1 MPLFQDEPEER
12 PHDGQSASGS
22 RRRMFAPEPEEA
34 PRTTSNKKVRT
45 AVPATLFGDEPDEQS
60 ESGEDCIS
68 EGDGPLQTI
77 FNLDFSAMKL
87 FAESRLL
94 TKSKDVTVAD
104 KKKRA
109 YDNSKR
115 AEQAAGY
122 KHKPYKVL
130 ALDPKRLPELQQK
143 PQCKCVLVKLRYT
156 K

>member
-12 PHDGQSASGS
+12 PHDGQRASGS

-68 EGDGPLQTI
+68 EGDGALQTT

-94 TKSKDVTVAD
+94 AKSKDVTVAD
-104 KKKRA
+104 KKKTC
-109 YDNSKR
+109 
-115 AEQAAGY
+115 
-122 KHKPYKVL
+122 L
-130 ALDPKRLPELQQK
+130 
-143 PQCKCVLVKLRYT
+143 
-156 K
+156 